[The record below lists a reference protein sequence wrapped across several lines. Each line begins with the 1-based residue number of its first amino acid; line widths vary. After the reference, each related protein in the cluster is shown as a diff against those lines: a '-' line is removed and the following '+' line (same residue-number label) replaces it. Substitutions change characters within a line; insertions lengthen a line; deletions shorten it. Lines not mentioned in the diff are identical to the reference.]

1 MKIDVIITTH
11 NERAYMANTDI
22 MIDLETLATT
32 PDATILTI
40 GAVKF
45 DPFGSE
51 IKEPKMDSFYVKVD
65 LDSCD
70 RIGLTTNDDTIAWW
84 ANQSKE
90 AQEAAF
96 DPDGRID
103 IEEAF
108 AQLYKFCWGA
118 KRVWAN
124 GSCFDIIICE
134 HVFRKIGRAIPW
146 SFWEVRD
153 VRTAFDLGINP
164 QRPPVTAHHALEDA
178 WNQAVGIQNV
188 YNTLRTST
196 TSAGNYITPFAR
208 ER

>member
-1 MKIDVIITTH
+1 
-11 NERAYMANTDI
+11 MANTDI
-22 MIDLETLATT
+22 MIDLETLNTT
-32 PDATILTI
+32 PDSTILTI

-70 RIGLTTNDDTIAWW
+70 QIGLTTNDDTIAWW

-96 DPDGRID
+96 DPNDRIP
-103 IEEAF
+103 IEDAF

-124 GSCFDIIICE
+124 GACFDIIICE
-134 HVFRKIGRAIPW
+134 HVFRKIRKAIPW

-196 TSAGNYITPFAR
+196 TSAGAYIAPFANQR
-208 ER
+208 

>member
-1 MKIDVIITTH
+1 M
-11 NERAYMANTDI
+11 NTDI
-22 MIDLETLATT
+22 MIDLETLNTT

-51 IKEPKMDSFYVKVD
+51 IKEPAMDSFYCKVD

-70 RIGLTTNDDTIAWW
+70 RIGLTTSDDTIAWW
-84 ANQSKE
+84 AGQSKE

-96 DPDGRID
+96 DPEGRID
-103 IEEAF
+103 IEDAF
-108 AQLYKFCWGA
+108 QQLYKFCWGA
-118 KRVWAN
+118 KRVWSN

-134 HVFRKIGRAIPW
+134 NVFRKINRAIPW
-146 SFWEVRD
+146 KFWEVRD

-164 QRPPVTAHHALEDA
+164 LRPPVTAHHALEDA

-196 TSAGNYITPFAR
+196 TKHGDYIAPFANQR
-208 ER
+208 